1 MVKALII
8 MTTPIM
14 EALGMAREAMAIQT
28 MAVPTVVA
36 QIMTTMTMALVPKDI
51 QGVIHLKVPVM
62 AMAFLLLLPIPQIG
76 LTPLAPAPAQ
86 PHQARTLDMDPVDSL
101 LHLTV
106 LDLLDMGL
114 VI

>member
-36 QIMTTMTMALVPKDI
+36 QIMTTMTMALVLKDI

-62 AMAFLLLLPIPQIG
+62 AMASLLLPIPQIG
-76 LTPLAPAPAQ
+76 LIPSAPVPAQ
-86 PHQARTLDMDPVDSL
+86 PHQARTLDMGPVDSL